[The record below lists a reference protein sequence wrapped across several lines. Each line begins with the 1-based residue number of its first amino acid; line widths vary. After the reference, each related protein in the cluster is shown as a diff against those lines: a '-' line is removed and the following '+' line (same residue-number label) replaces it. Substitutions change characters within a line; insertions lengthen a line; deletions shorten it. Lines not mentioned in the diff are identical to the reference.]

1 MNPEPAES
9 RKEAREALTLLR
21 AIAQKEEQAL
31 ARLYDLYSS
40 AVFGCLFRILGRR
53 EEAEEVLLEVFW
65 QVWEQANRYDPGRG
79 APFTWL
85 YAIARSRALDRVRTR
100 QRQAATVAAA
110 AVEQR
115 GSASHADSPEVNVVF
130 GELRGQ
136 VRAALARLPA
146 DQREAIELAYYG
158 GLTQAEIAART
169 GTPLGTVKTRVRLG
183 LLRLREMFK
192 DVTGGSAG

>member
-9 RKEAREALTLLR
+9 RKEAREALALLR

-40 AVFGCLFRILGRR
+40 AIFGCLFRILGRR

-85 YAIARSRALDRVRTR
+85 FAIARSRALDRVRAR
-100 QRQAATVAAA
+100 QRQAATVEAAG
-110 AVEQR
+110 VERR
-115 GSASHADSPEVNVVF
+115 GNPPRSDSPEADVLY

-136 VRAALARLPA
+136 VQAALARLPA

-158 GLTQAEIAART
+158 GLTQVEIAARA

-183 LLRLREMFK
+183 LLRLREMLK